1 MKTFELSKEIIQEI
15 SNLISNKKNKEIKK
29 LVDGIHYADLAE
41 IINELES
48 IERIYLI
55 KIIDSD
61 KTSDVLTEVDEDVR
75 EEILKT
81 LSEKEIAGEIKE
93 LDSDDAVDILSE
105 LSDEKQEKVISLIK
119 DESITENIRELLNY
133 DEDSAGGLM
142 AKELIS
148 VNENWSVLKCLREIR
163 KQAKDIKRVHSIYV
177 LNKKKILIGR
187 LSLKDLITSPSKSKI
202 QEIYI
207 PKVDYV
213 HVNDSADEVAKLMS
227 KYDLEAIPVVGDNNE
242 LLGRITIDDIVDF
255 IKDEAEEDY
264 LLAAG
269 ISNDVEADDSI
280 FELTKARLPWL
291 ILGLFGG
298 LGSVFILESF
308 ENIMASK
315 ELRALFFYTPLIA
328 AMAGNVGVQSSAI
341 VVQGLAND
349 VIKGSLISRLIKEVS
364 LTILNGLILSIIII
378 LFGLIIN
385 QSLEMSI
392 TISVSMIF
400 VIIVAALIGTSV
412 PIILDKFGI
421 DPAIATGPFITTGND
436 VIGILLFF
444 YIAKLILCL
453 LYTSDAA
460 DE

>member
-15 SNLISNKKNKEIKK
+15 GQLIFSKKNKEIKK
-29 LVDGIHYADLAE
+29 IVDGIHYADLAE
-41 IINELES
+41 IINELDFDQ
-48 IERIYLI
+48 RLYLI
-55 KIIDSD
+55 KLIDSD

-75 EEILKT
+75 EKILEA
-81 LSEKEIAGEIKE
+81 LSVKEIAGEIKE
-93 LDSDDAVDILSE
+93 LDSDDAVDILSD
-105 LSDEKQEKVISLIK
+105 LPDEKQEKVISFIK
-119 DESITENIRELLNY
+119 DESKTENIRELLNY
-133 DEDSAGGLM
+133 EEDTAGGLM

-148 VNENWSVLKCLREIR
+148 VSENWSVLKCLREIR
-163 KQAKDIKRVHSIYV
+163 KQAKDITRVHSIYV
-177 LNKKKILIGR
+177 LNRKKVLIGR

-213 HVNDSADEVAKLMS
+213 YVNDSADEVAKLMS
-227 KYDLEAIPVVGDNNE
+227 KYDLEAIPVVNNKIE

-264 LLAAG
+264 RLAAG
-269 ISNDVEADDSI
+269 IFNDVEADDSI

-291 ILGLFGG
+291 ILGLLGG

-308 ENIMASK
+308 ESIMATK

-349 VIKGSLISRLIKEVS
+349 VIKGSLISRLLKEIG
-364 LTILNGLILSIIII
+364 LTMINGLILSLI
-378 LFGLIIN
+378 LVVFGLIIN
-385 QSLEMSI
+385 QPFDMSI
-392 TISVSMIF
+392 AISSSMIL

-444 YIAKLILCL
+444 YIAKIILGF
-453 LYTSDAA
+453 
-460 DE
+460 

>member
-1 MKTFELSKEIIQEI
+1 MKTFELSKELIDNI
-15 SNLISNKKNKEIKK
+15 SDLILNKNNKEIKK
-29 LVDGIHYADLAE
+29 IVKTLHYADLAE
-41 IINELES
+41 LINELKFDES
-48 IERIYLI
+48 LYLL
-55 KIIDSD
+55 KLIDSD
-61 KTSDVLTEVDEDVR
+61 KTSDVLTELDDDLR
-75 EEILKT
+75 ERVLKEF
-81 LSEKEIAGEIKE
+81 SEKEIAGEIKE

-105 LSDEKQEKVISLIK
+105 LSEEKKEKVISLIK
-119 DESITENIRELLNY
+119 DENITENIRELLNY
-133 DEDSAGGLM
+133 DEDTAGGLM

-163 KQAKDIKRVHSIYV
+163 KQAKDITRVHSIYV
-177 LNKKKILIGR
+177 LNKKEELIGR
-187 LSLKDLITSPSKSKI
+187 LSLKDLIMSPSKKKI
-202 QEIYI
+202 KQIYI

-213 HVNDSADEVAKLMS
+213 NVNDSAEDVAKLMR
-227 KYDLEAIPVVGDNNE
+227 KYDLEAIPVINDDRQ

-269 ISNDVEADDSI
+269 VSNDVEADDSI
-280 FELTKARLPWL
+280 LELSKARLPWL

-308 ENIMASK
+308 EEIMAS
-315 ELRALFFYTPLIA
+315 ESLRALFFYTPLIA

-349 VIKGSLISRLIKEVS
+349 LIKGSVLKRLVKEVS
-364 LTILNGLILSIIII
+364 LTVLNGIILS
-378 LFGLIIN
+378 LLIIGFGQIVN
-385 QSLEMSI
+385 QPIEMSL

-400 VIIVAALIGTSV
+400 VIIVAALIGTAV
-412 PIILDKFGI
+412 PIILDKLDI

-444 YIAKLILCL
+444 YTAKIILGF
-453 LYTSDAA
+453 
-460 DE
+460 

>member
-1 MKTFELSKEIIQEI
+1 MKTFKLSNELINNI
-15 SNLISNKKNKEIKK
+15 SDLILRKNNKEIENIVKN
-29 LVDGIHYADLAE
+29 LHYADLAE
-41 IINELES
+41 LVNELS
-48 IERIYLI
+48 FNDSIYLI
-55 KIIDSD
+55 KLIDSD
-61 KTSDVLTEVDEDVR
+61 KTSDVLTELDDDVR
-75 EEILKT
+75 EKILKE
-81 LSEKEIAGEIKE
+81 LSEKEIAVEIKE

-105 LSDEKQEKVISLIK
+105 LPEEKKEKVISLIK
-119 DESITENIRELLNY
+119 DENITENIRELLKY

-163 KQAKDIKRVHSIYV
+163 KQAKDITRVHSIYV
-177 LNKKKILIGR
+177 LNKKEELIGR
-187 LSLKDLITSPSKSKI
+187 LSLKDLIMSPSKKKI
-202 QEIYI
+202 KQIYI

-213 HVNDSADEVAKLMS
+213 NVNDSGEDVVKLMT
-227 KYDLEAIPVVGDNNE
+227 KYDLEAIPVVNDNRK

-280 FELTKARLPWL
+280 FELSKARLPWL

-308 ENIMASK
+308 EEIMAS
-315 ELRALFFYTPLIA
+315 ESLRALFFYTPLIA

-349 VIKGSLISRLIKEVS
+349 LIKGSIFRRLFKEVS
-364 LTILNGLILSIIII
+364 LTILNGIILS
-378 LFGLIIN
+378 LLIIGFGQIVN
-385 QSLEMSI
+385 QPIEMSL
-392 TISVSMIF
+392 TISASMIC
-400 VIIVAALIGTSV
+400 VIVVAALIGTAV
-412 PIILDKFGI
+412 PIILNKLDI

-444 YIAKLILCL
+444 YLAKIILGF
-453 LYTSDAA
+453 
-460 DE
+460 

>member
-1 MKTFELSKEIIQEI
+1 MKTFELSKEIIQDI

-48 IERIYLI
+48 TQRVYLI

-177 LNKKKILIGR
+177 LNKKKVLIGR

-444 YIAKLILCL
+444 YIAKLILVF
-453 LYTSDAA
+453 
-460 DE
+460 

>member
-15 SNLISNKKNKEIKK
+15 GQLISSKKNKDIKK
-29 LVDGIHYADLAE
+29 IVDEIHYADLAE
-41 IINELES
+41 IINELEF
-48 IERIYLI
+48 EQRIYLI
-55 KIIDSD
+55 KLIDSD

-75 EEILKT
+75 DKILET
-81 LSEKEIAGEIKE
+81 LSVKEIAGEIKE
-93 LDSDDAVDILSE
+93 LDSDDAVDILSD
-105 LSDEKQEKVISLIK
+105 LTDEKQEKVISFIK
-119 DESITENIRELLNY
+119 DESKTENIRELLNY
-133 DEDSAGGLM
+133 EEDTAGGLM

-148 VNENWSVLKCLREIR
+148 VSENWSVLKCLREIR
-163 KQAKDIKRVHSIYV
+163 KQAKDITRVHSIYV
-177 LNKKKILIGR
+177 LNRKKVLIGR

-213 HVNDSADEVAKLMS
+213 YVNDSADEVAKLMS
-227 KYDLEAIPVVGDNNE
+227 KYDLEAIPVVNNKIE

-264 LLAAG
+264 RLAAG
-269 ISNDVEADDSI
+269 IFDDVEADDSI

-308 ENIMASK
+308 ESIMATK

-349 VIKGSLISRLIKEVS
+349 VIKGSLISRLLKEIG
-364 LTILNGLILSIIII
+364 LTMINGLILSLI
-378 LFGLIIN
+378 LVVFGLIIN
-385 QSLEMSI
+385 QPFDMSI
-392 TISVSMIF
+392 AISSSMIL

-412 PIILDKFGI
+412 PIILNKFGI

-444 YIAKLILCL
+444 YIAKIILGF
-453 LYTSDAA
+453 
-460 DE
+460 

>member
-1 MKTFELSKEIIQEI
+1 MKTFELSKELIDNI
-15 SNLISNKKNKEIKK
+15 SDLILNKNNKEIKK
-29 LVDGIHYADLAE
+29 IVKTLHYADLAE
-41 IINELES
+41 LINELKFDES
-48 IERIYLI
+48 LYLL
-55 KIIDSD
+55 KLIDSD
-61 KTSDVLTEVDEDVR
+61 KTSDVLTELDDDLR
-75 EEILKT
+75 ERVLKEF
-81 LSEKEIAGEIKE
+81 SEKEIAGEIKE

-105 LSDEKQEKVISLIK
+105 LSEEKKEKVISLIK

-133 DEDSAGGLM
+133 DEDTAGGLM

-163 KQAKDIKRVHSIYV
+163 KQAKDITRVHSIYV
-177 LNKKKILIGR
+177 LNKKEELIGR
-187 LSLKDLITSPSKSKI
+187 LSLKDLIMSPSKKKI
-202 QEIYI
+202 KQIYI

-213 HVNDSADEVAKLMS
+213 NVNDSAEDVAKLMR
-227 KYDLEAIPVVGDNNE
+227 KYDLEAIPVINDNRQ

-269 ISNDVEADDSI
+269 VSNDVEADDSI
-280 FELTKARLPWL
+280 FELSKARLPWL

-308 ENIMASK
+308 EEIMAS
-315 ELRALFFYTPLIA
+315 ESLRALFFYTPLIA

-349 VIKGSLISRLIKEVS
+349 LIKGSVLKRLVKEVS
-364 LTILNGLILSIIII
+364 LTVLNGIILS
-378 LFGLIIN
+378 LLIIGFGQIVN
-385 QSLEMSI
+385 QPIEMSL

-400 VIIVAALIGTSV
+400 VIIVAALIGTAV
-412 PIILDKFGI
+412 PIILDKLDI

-444 YIAKLILCL
+444 YTAKIILVF
-453 LYTSDAA
+453 
-460 DE
+460 

>member
-15 SNLISNKKNKEIKK
+15 SNLISNKENKEIKK

-444 YIAKLILCL
+444 YIAKLILVF
-453 LYTSDAA
+453 
-460 DE
+460 

>member
-15 SNLISNKKNKEIKK
+15 SQLISSKKNKEIKK
-29 LVDGIHYADLAE
+29 IVDGIHYADLAE
-41 IINELES
+41 IINELDFDQ
-48 IERIYLI
+48 RIYLI
-55 KIIDSD
+55 KLIDSD

-75 EEILKT
+75 EKILEA
-81 LSEKEIAGEIKE
+81 LSVKEIAGEIKE
-93 LDSDDAVDILSE
+93 LDSDDAVDILSD
-105 LSDEKQEKVISLIK
+105 LPDEKQEKVISFIK
-119 DESITENIRELLNY
+119 DESKTENIRELLNY
-133 DEDSAGGLM
+133 EEDTAGGLM

-163 KQAKDIKRVHSIYV
+163 RQAKDITRVHSIYV
-177 LNKKKILIGR
+177 LNRKKVLIGR

-227 KYDLEAIPVVGDNNE
+227 KYDLEAIPVVNNNIE
-242 LLGRITIDDIVDF
+242 LLGRITIDDIVDY

-264 LLAAG
+264 RLAAG
-269 ISNDVEADDSI
+269 IFEDVEADDSI
-280 FELTKARLPWL
+280 FDLTKARLPWL

-308 ENIMASK
+308 ESIMGSK
-315 ELRALFFYTPLIA
+315 ELRSLFFYTPLIA

-349 VIKGSLISRLIKEVS
+349 VIKGSLISRLVKEIG
-364 LTILNGLILSIIII
+364 LTIINGLILSLILI
-378 LFGLIIN
+378 LFGMAIN

-392 TISVSMIF
+392 AISSSMVL

-436 VIGILLFF
+436 VVGILLFF
-444 YIAKLILCL
+444 YVAKIILGF
-453 LYTSDAA
+453 
-460 DE
+460 

>member
-1 MKTFELSKEIIQEI
+1 MKTFELSKELIDNI
-15 SNLISNKKNKEIKK
+15 SDLILNKNNKEIKK
-29 LVDGIHYADLAE
+29 IVKTLHYADLAE
-41 IINELES
+41 LINELKFDES
-48 IERIYLI
+48 LYLL
-55 KIIDSD
+55 KLIDSD
-61 KTSDVLTEVDEDVR
+61 KTSDVLTELDDDLR
-75 EEILKT
+75 EKVLEEF
-81 LSEKEIAGEIKE
+81 SEKEIAGEIKE

-105 LSDEKQEKVISLIK
+105 LSDEKKEKVISLIK
-119 DESITENIRELLNY
+119 DENITENIRELLNY
-133 DEDSAGGLM
+133 DEDTAGGLM

-163 KQAKDIKRVHSIYV
+163 KQAKDITRVHSIYV
-177 LNKKKILIGR
+177 LNKKEELIGR
-187 LSLKDLITSPSKSKI
+187 LSLKDLIMSPSKKKI
-202 QEIYI
+202 KQIYI

-213 HVNDSADEVAKLMS
+213 NVNDSAEDVAKLMR
-227 KYDLEAIPVVGDNNE
+227 KYDLEAIPVINDDRQ

-269 ISNDVEADDSI
+269 VSNDVEADDSI
-280 FELTKARLPWL
+280 FELSKARLPWL

-308 ENIMASK
+308 EEIMAS
-315 ELRALFFYTPLIA
+315 ESLRALFFYTPLIA

-349 VIKGSLISRLIKEVS
+349 LIKGSVLKRLVKEVS
-364 LTILNGLILSIIII
+364 LTVLNGIILS
-378 LFGLIIN
+378 LLIIGFGQIVN
-385 QSLEMSI
+385 QPIEMSL

-400 VIIVAALIGTSV
+400 VIIVAALIGTAV
-412 PIILDKFGI
+412 PIILDKLDI

-444 YIAKLILCL
+444 YTAKIILGF
-453 LYTSDAA
+453 
-460 DE
+460 

>member
-15 SNLISNKKNKEIKK
+15 SQLISNKKNKEIKK
-29 LVDGIHYADLAE
+29 KVKEIHYADLAE
-41 IINELES
+41 IINELNFQES
-48 IERIYLI
+48 IYLI
-55 KIIDSD
+55 KLIDSD
-61 KTSDVLTEVDEDVR
+61 KTSDVLTELDEDVR
-75 EEILKT
+75 EKILER

-93 LDSDDAVDILSE
+93 LDSDDAADILSE

-119 DESITENIRELLNY
+119 DENITDNIRELLNY
-133 DEDSAGGLM
+133 EEDSAGGLM

-148 VNENWSVLKCLREIR
+148 VNENWSVLTCLREIR
-163 KQAKDIKRVHSIYV
+163 KQAKDITRVHSIYV
-177 LNKKKILIGR
+177 LNKKKVLIGR

-202 QEIYI
+202 KEIYI

-213 HVNDSADEVAKLMS
+213 NVNDSADEVAKLMS
-227 KYDLEAIPVVGDNNE
+227 KYDLEAIPVVNDKTE
-242 LLGRITIDDIVDF
+242 LLGRITIDDIVDY

-280 FELTKARLPWL
+280 LELTKARLPWL

-308 ENIMASK
+308 ENIMATK

-349 VIKGSLISRLIKEVS
+349 QIKGSLISRLIKEIS
-364 LTILNGLILSIIII
+364 LTLLNGIILSLIIIV
-378 LFGLIIN
+378 FGLLIN
-385 QSLEMSI
+385 QSLDMSI
-392 TISVSMIF
+392 TISVSMIL

-412 PIILDKFGI
+412 PIILEKFGI

-444 YIAKLILCL
+444 YIAKIILGF
-453 LYTSDAA
+453 
-460 DE
+460 

>member
-15 SNLISNKKNKEIKK
+15 SQLISDKKNKEIKK
-29 LVDGIHYADLAE
+29 RVREIHYADLAE
-41 IINELES
+41 IINELNFQQS
-48 IERIYLI
+48 IYLI
-55 KIIDSD
+55 KLIDSD
-61 KTSDVLTEVDEDVR
+61 KTSDVLTELDEDVR
-75 EEILKT
+75 EKILET

-93 LDSDDAVDILSE
+93 LDSDDAADILSE

-133 DEDSAGGLM
+133 EEDSAGGLM

-148 VNENWSVLKCLREIR
+148 VSENWSVLTCLREIR
-163 KQAKDIKRVHSIYV
+163 KQAKDITRVHSIYV
-177 LNKKKILIGR
+177 LNKEKVLIGR

-202 QEIYI
+202 KEIYI

-213 HVNDSADEVAKLMS
+213 NVNDSADEVAKLMS
-227 KYDLEAIPVVGDNNE
+227 KYDLEAIPVVNDKIE
-242 LLGRITIDDIVDF
+242 LLGRITIDDIVDY

-280 FELTKARLPWL
+280 LELTKARLPWL

-298 LGSVFILESF
+298 LGSVFILENF
-308 ENIMASK
+308 ESIMATK

-349 VIKGSLISRLIKEVS
+349 QIKGSLLSRLIKEIS
-364 LTILNGLILSIIII
+364 LTLLNGIILSLIIIV
-378 LFGLIIN
+378 FGLLIN
-385 QSLEMSI
+385 QSIDMSI
-392 TISVSMIF
+392 TISVSMIL

-412 PIILDKFGI
+412 PIILEKFGI

-444 YIAKLILCL
+444 YIAKIILGF
-453 LYTSDAA
+453 
-460 DE
+460 

>member
-1 MKTFELSKEIIQEI
+1 
-15 SNLISNKKNKEIKK
+15 
-29 LVDGIHYADLAE
+29 
-41 IINELES
+41 
-48 IERIYLI
+48 
-55 KIIDSD
+55 
-61 KTSDVLTEVDEDVR
+61 
-75 EEILKT
+75 
-81 LSEKEIAGEIKE
+81 
-93 LDSDDAVDILSE
+93 
-105 LSDEKQEKVISLIK
+105 
-119 DESITENIRELLNY
+119 
-133 DEDSAGGLM
+133 M

-148 VNENWSVLKCLREIR
+148 VSENWSVLKCLREIR
-163 KQAKDIKRVHSIYV
+163 KQAKDITRVHSIYV
-177 LNKKKILIGR
+177 LNRKKVLIGR

-213 HVNDSADEVAKLMS
+213 YVNDSADEVAKLMS
-227 KYDLEAIPVVGDNNE
+227 KYDLEAIPVVNNKIE

-264 LLAAG
+264 RLAAG
-269 ISNDVEADDSI
+269 IYNEVEADDSI

-308 ENIMASK
+308 ESIMATK

-349 VIKGSLISRLIKEVS
+349 VIKGSLISRLLKEIG
-364 LTILNGLILSIIII
+364 LTLINGLILSLI
-378 LFGLIIN
+378 LVVFGLIIK
-385 QSLEMSI
+385 QPFDMSI
-392 TISVSMIF
+392 AISSSMIL
-400 VIIVAALIGTSV
+400 VIIVAALIGTYV
-412 PIILDKFGI
+412 PIILNKFGI

-444 YIAKLILCL
+444 YVAKIILGF
-453 LYTSDAA
+453 
-460 DE
+460 

>member
-1 MKTFELSKEIIQEI
+1 MKTFELSKELIDNI
-15 SNLISNKKNKEIKK
+15 SDLILNKNNKEIKK
-29 LVDGIHYADLAE
+29 IVKTLHYADLAE
-41 IINELES
+41 LINELKFDES
-48 IERIYLI
+48 LYLL
-55 KIIDSD
+55 KLIDSD
-61 KTSDVLTEVDEDVR
+61 KTSDVLTELDDDLR
-75 EEILKT
+75 ERVLKEF
-81 LSEKEIAGEIKE
+81 SEKEIAGEIKE

-105 LSDEKQEKVISLIK
+105 LSDEKKEKVISLIK
-119 DESITENIRELLNY
+119 DENITENIRELLNY
-133 DEDSAGGLM
+133 DEDTAGGLM

-163 KQAKDIKRVHSIYV
+163 KQAKDITRVHSIYV
-177 LNKKKILIGR
+177 LNKKEELIGR
-187 LSLKDLITSPSKSKI
+187 LSLKDLIISPSKKKI
-202 QEIYI
+202 KQIYI

-213 HVNDSADEVAKLMS
+213 NVNDSAEDVAKLMR
-227 KYDLEAIPVVGDNNE
+227 KYDLEAIPVINDDRQ

-269 ISNDVEADDSI
+269 VSNDVEADDSI
-280 FELTKARLPWL
+280 FELSKARLPWL

-308 ENIMASK
+308 EEIMAS
-315 ELRALFFYTPLIA
+315 ESLRALFFYTPLIA

-349 VIKGSLISRLIKEVS
+349 LIKGSVLKRLVKEVS
-364 LTILNGLILSIIII
+364 LTVLNGIILS
-378 LFGLIIN
+378 LLIIGFGQIVN
-385 QSLEMSI
+385 QPIEMSL

-400 VIIVAALIGTSV
+400 VIIVAALIGTAV
-412 PIILDKFGI
+412 PIILDKLDI

-444 YIAKLILCL
+444 YTAKIILGF
-453 LYTSDAA
+453 
-460 DE
+460 

>member
-1 MKTFELSKEIIQEI
+1 MKTFELSKELIDNI
-15 SNLISNKKNKEIKK
+15 SDLILNKNNKEIKK
-29 LVDGIHYADLAE
+29 IVKTLHYADLAE
-41 IINELES
+41 LINELKFDES
-48 IERIYLI
+48 LYLL
-55 KIIDSD
+55 KLIDSD
-61 KTSDVLTEVDEDVR
+61 KTSDVLTELDDDLR
-75 EEILKT
+75 ERVLKEF
-81 LSEKEIAGEIKE
+81 SEKEIAGEIKE

-105 LSDEKQEKVISLIK
+105 LSEEKKEKVISLIK
-119 DESITENIRELLNY
+119 DENITENIRELLNY
-133 DEDSAGGLM
+133 DEDTAGGLM

-163 KQAKDIKRVHSIYV
+163 KQAKDITRVHSIYV
-177 LNKKKILIGR
+177 LNKKEELIGR
-187 LSLKDLITSPSKSKI
+187 LSLKDLIMSPSKKKVK
-202 QEIYI
+202 QIYI

-213 HVNDSADEVAKLMS
+213 NVNDSAEDVAKLMR
-227 KYDLEAIPVVGDNNE
+227 KYDLEAIPVINDDRQ

-269 ISNDVEADDSI
+269 VSNDVEADDSI
-280 FELTKARLPWL
+280 FELSKARLPWL

-308 ENIMASK
+308 EEIMAS
-315 ELRALFFYTPLIA
+315 ESLRALFFYTPLIA

-349 VIKGSLISRLIKEVS
+349 LIKGSVLKRLVKEVS
-364 LTILNGLILSIIII
+364 LTVLNGIILS
-378 LFGLIIN
+378 LLIIGFGQIVN
-385 QSLEMSI
+385 QPIEMSL

-400 VIIVAALIGTSV
+400 VIIVAALIGTAV
-412 PIILDKFGI
+412 PIILDKLDI

-444 YIAKLILCL
+444 YTAKIILGF
-453 LYTSDAA
+453 
-460 DE
+460 

>member
-163 KQAKDIKRVHSIYV
+163 KQAKYIKRVHSIYV
-177 LNKKKILIGR
+177 LNKKKVLIGR

-264 LLAAG
+264 LLTAG

-444 YIAKLILCL
+444 YIAKLILVF
-453 LYTSDAA
+453 
-460 DE
+460 

>member
-1 MKTFELSKEIIQEI
+1 MKTFELSKELIDNI
-15 SNLISNKKNKEIKK
+15 SDLILNKNNKEIKK
-29 LVDGIHYADLAE
+29 IVKTLHYADLAE
-41 IINELES
+41 LINELKFDES
-48 IERIYLI
+48 LYLL
-55 KIIDSD
+55 KLIDSD
-61 KTSDVLTEVDEDVR
+61 KTSDVLTELDEDLR
-75 EEILKT
+75 ERVLKEF
-81 LSEKEIAGEIKE
+81 SEKEIAGEIKE

-105 LSDEKQEKVISLIK
+105 LSEEKKEKVISLIK
-119 DESITENIRELLNY
+119 DENITENIRELLNY
-133 DEDSAGGLM
+133 DEDTAGGLM

-163 KQAKDIKRVHSIYV
+163 KQAKDITRVHSIYV
-177 LNKKKILIGR
+177 LNKKEELIGR
-187 LSLKDLITSPSKSKI
+187 LSLKDLIISPSKKKI
-202 QEIYI
+202 KQIYI

-213 HVNDSADEVAKLMS
+213 NVNDSAEDVAKLMR
-227 KYDLEAIPVVGDNNE
+227 KYDLEAIPVINDDRQ

-269 ISNDVEADDSI
+269 VSNDVEADDSI
-280 FELTKARLPWL
+280 FELSKARLPWL

-308 ENIMASK
+308 EEIMAS
-315 ELRALFFYTPLIA
+315 ESLRALFFYTPLIA

-349 VIKGSLISRLIKEVS
+349 LIKGSVLKRLVKEVS
-364 LTILNGLILSIIII
+364 LTVLNGIILS
-378 LFGLIIN
+378 LLIIGFGQIVN
-385 QSLEMSI
+385 QPIEMSL

-400 VIIVAALIGTSV
+400 VIIVAALIGTAV
-412 PIILDKFGI
+412 PIILDKLDI

-444 YIAKLILCL
+444 YTAKIILGF
-453 LYTSDAA
+453 
-460 DE
+460 

>member
-1 MKTFELSKEIIQEI
+1 MKTFELSKELIDNI
-15 SNLISNKKNKEIKK
+15 SDLILNKNNKEIKK
-29 LVDGIHYADLAE
+29 IVKTLHYADLAE
-41 IINELES
+41 LINELKFDES
-48 IERIYLI
+48 LYLL
-55 KIIDSD
+55 KLIDSD
-61 KTSDVLTEVDEDVR
+61 KTSDVLTELDDDLR
-75 EEILKT
+75 ERVLKEF
-81 LSEKEIAGEIKE
+81 SEKEIAGEIKE

-105 LSDEKQEKVISLIK
+105 LSEEKKEKVISFIK
-119 DESITENIRELLNY
+119 DENITENIRELLNY
-133 DEDSAGGLM
+133 DEDTAGGLM

-163 KQAKDIKRVHSIYV
+163 KQAKDITRVHSIYV
-177 LNKKKILIGR
+177 LNKKEELIGR
-187 LSLKDLITSPSKSKI
+187 LSLKDLIMSPSKKKI
-202 QEIYI
+202 KQIYI

-213 HVNDSADEVAKLMS
+213 NVNDSAEDVAKLMR
-227 KYDLEAIPVVGDNNE
+227 KYDLEAIPVINNDRK

-269 ISNDVEADDSI
+269 VSNDVEADDSI
-280 FELTKARLPWL
+280 IELSKARLPWL

-308 ENIMASK
+308 EEIMAS
-315 ELRALFFYTPLIA
+315 ESLRALFFYTPLIA

-349 VIKGSLISRLIKEVS
+349 VIKGSVLKRLIKEVS
-364 LTILNGLILSIIII
+364 LTVLNGIILS
-378 LFGLIIN
+378 LLIIGFGQIVN
-385 QSLEMSI
+385 QPIEMSL

-400 VIIVAALIGTSV
+400 VIIVAALIGTAV
-412 PIILDKFGI
+412 PIILDKLDI

-444 YIAKLILCL
+444 YTAKIILGF
-453 LYTSDAA
+453 
-460 DE
+460 

>member
-15 SNLISNKKNKEIKK
+15 SQLISNKKNKEIKK
-29 LVDGIHYADLAE
+29 KVKEIHYADLAE
-41 IINELES
+41 IINELNFQES
-48 IERIYLI
+48 IYLI
-55 KIIDSD
+55 KLIDSD
-61 KTSDVLTEVDEDVR
+61 KTSDVLTELDEDVR
-75 EEILKT
+75 EKILER

-93 LDSDDAVDILSE
+93 LDSDDAADILSE

-119 DESITENIRELLNY
+119 DENITDNIRELLNY
-133 DEDSAGGLM
+133 EEDSAGGLM

-148 VNENWSVLKCLREIR
+148 VNENWSVLTCLREIR
-163 KQAKDIKRVHSIYV
+163 KQAKDITRVHSIYV
-177 LNKKKILIGR
+177 LNKKKVLIGR

-202 QEIYI
+202 KEIYI
-207 PKVDYV
+207 PKVDFV
-213 HVNDSADEVAKLMS
+213 NVNDSADEVAKLMS
-227 KYDLEAIPVVGDNNE
+227 KYDLEAIPVVNDKTE
-242 LLGRITIDDIVDF
+242 LLGRITIDDIVDY

-280 FELTKARLPWL
+280 LELTKARLPWL

-298 LGSVFILESF
+298 LGSVFILENF
-308 ENIMASK
+308 ESIMATK

-349 VIKGSLISRLIKEVS
+349 QIKGSLISRLIKEIS
-364 LTILNGLILSIIII
+364 LTLLNGIILSLIIIV
-378 LFGLIIN
+378 FGLLIN
-385 QSLEMSI
+385 QSLDMSI
-392 TISVSMIF
+392 TISVSMIL

-412 PIILDKFGI
+412 PIILEKFGI

-436 VIGILLFF
+436 VVGILLFF
-444 YIAKLILCL
+444 YIAKIILGF
-453 LYTSDAA
+453 
-460 DE
+460 

>member
-1 MKTFELSKEIIQEI
+1 METFELSNELIEKVSQ
-15 SNLISNKKNKEIKK
+15 LISKRKNSEIKK
-29 LVDGIHYADLAE
+29 IVDGFHYADLAE
-41 IINELES
+41 IIDELDES
-48 IERIYLI
+48 QRIYLI
-55 KIIDSD
+55 KLIDSD
-61 KTSDVLTEVDEDVR
+61 KTSDVLTELDEDVR
-75 EEILKT
+75 EKILKT
-81 LSEKEIAGEIKE
+81 LSPKEIAGEIKE
-93 LDSDDAVDILSE
+93 MDSDDAADILDE
-105 LSDEKQEKVISLIK
+105 LTDERKEKVISLIK
-119 DESITENIRELLNY
+119 DDNITENIRELLSY

-148 VNENWSVLKCLREIR
+148 VYENWSVLTCLREIR
-163 KQAKDIKRVHSIYV
+163 KQAENITRVHSIYV
-177 LNKKKILIGR
+177 LNRKNELIGR

-202 QEIYI
+202 KEIYI

-213 HVNDSADEVAKLMS
+213 HVNDSGEEVAKIMS
-227 KYDLEAIPVVGDNNE
+227 KYDLEAIPVVDDQKQ
-242 LLGRITIDDIVDF
+242 LQGRITIDDIVDF

-298 LGSVFILESF
+298 LGSVFILESY
-308 ENIMASK
+308 ESIMSTPS
-315 ELRALFFYTPLIA
+315 LRALFFYTPLIA

-349 VIKGSLISRLIKEVS
+349 VIKDSLISRLFKEIS
-364 LTILNGLILSIIII
+364 LTILNGIILGGLII
-378 LFGLIIN
+378 LFGLIIE
-385 QSLEMSI
+385 QPIEMSI

-412 PIILDKFGI
+412 PIILNRFGI

-436 VIGILLFF
+436 IIGILLFF
-444 YIAKLILCL
+444 YIAKIILGF
-453 LYTSDAA
+453 
-460 DE
+460 

>member
-1 MKTFELSKEIIQEI
+1 MKTFELSKELIDNI
-15 SNLISNKKNKEIKK
+15 SDLILNKNNKEIKK
-29 LVDGIHYADLAE
+29 IVKTLHYADLAE
-41 IINELES
+41 LINELKFDES
-48 IERIYLI
+48 LYLL
-55 KIIDSD
+55 KLIDSD
-61 KTSDVLTEVDEDVR
+61 KTSDVLTELDDDLR
-75 EEILKT
+75 ERVLKEF
-81 LSEKEIAGEIKE
+81 SEKEIAGEIKE

-105 LSDEKQEKVISLIK
+105 LSEEKKEKVISLIK
-119 DESITENIRELLNY
+119 DENITENIRELLNY
-133 DEDSAGGLM
+133 DEDTAGGLM

-163 KQAKDIKRVHSIYV
+163 KQAKDITRVHSIYV
-177 LNKKKILIGR
+177 LNKKEELIGR
-187 LSLKDLITSPSKSKI
+187 LSLKDLIMSPSKKKI
-202 QEIYI
+202 KQIYI

-213 HVNDSADEVAKLMS
+213 NVNDSAEDVAKLMR
-227 KYDLEAIPVVGDNNE
+227 KYDLEAIPVINDDRQ

-269 ISNDVEADDSI
+269 VSNDVEADDSI
-280 FELTKARLPWL
+280 FELSKARLPWL

-308 ENIMASK
+308 EEIMAS
-315 ELRALFFYTPLIA
+315 ESLRALFFYTPLIA

-349 VIKGSLISRLIKEVS
+349 LIKGGVLKRLVKEVS
-364 LTILNGLILSIIII
+364 LTVLNGIILS
-378 LFGLIIN
+378 LLIIGFGQIVN
-385 QSLEMSI
+385 QPIEMSL

-400 VIIVAALIGTSV
+400 VIIVAALIGTAV
-412 PIILDKFGI
+412 PIILDKLDI

-444 YIAKLILCL
+444 YTAKIILVF
-453 LYTSDAA
+453 
-460 DE
+460 

>member
-1 MKTFELSKEIIQEI
+1 MKTFELSKELIDNI
-15 SNLISNKKNKEIKK
+15 SDLILNKNNKEIKK
-29 LVDGIHYADLAE
+29 IVKTLHYADLAE
-41 IINELES
+41 LINELKFDES
-48 IERIYLI
+48 LYLL
-55 KIIDSD
+55 KLIDSD
-61 KTSDVLTEVDEDVR
+61 KTSDVLTELDDDLR
-75 EEILKT
+75 ERVLKEF
-81 LSEKEIAGEIKE
+81 SEKEIAGEIKE

-105 LSDEKQEKVISLIK
+105 LSEEKKEKVISLIK
-119 DESITENIRELLNY
+119 DENITENIRELLNY
-133 DEDSAGGLM
+133 DEDTAGGLM

-163 KQAKDIKRVHSIYV
+163 KQAKDITRVHSIYV
-177 LNKKKILIGR
+177 LNKKEELIGR
-187 LSLKDLITSPSKSKI
+187 LSLKDLIMSPSKKKI
-202 QEIYI
+202 KQIYI

-213 HVNDSADEVAKLMS
+213 NVNDSAEDVAKLMR
-227 KYDLEAIPVVGDNNE
+227 KYDLEAIPVINDYRQ

-269 ISNDVEADDSI
+269 VSNDVEADDSI
-280 FELTKARLPWL
+280 FELSKARLPWL

-308 ENIMASK
+308 EEIMAS
-315 ELRALFFYTPLIA
+315 ESLRALFFYTPLIA

-349 VIKGSLISRLIKEVS
+349 LIKGSVLKRLVKEVS
-364 LTILNGLILSIIII
+364 LTVLNGIILS
-378 LFGLIIN
+378 LLIIGFGQIVN
-385 QSLEMSI
+385 QPIEMSL

-400 VIIVAALIGTSV
+400 VIIVAALIGTAV
-412 PIILDKFGI
+412 PIILDKLDI

-444 YIAKLILCL
+444 YTAKIILGF
-453 LYTSDAA
+453 
-460 DE
+460 

>member
-15 SNLISNKKNKEIKK
+15 SQLISNKKNKEIKK
-29 LVDGIHYADLAE
+29 KVNEIHYADLAE
-41 IINELES
+41 IINELNFQES
-48 IERIYLI
+48 IYLI
-55 KIIDSD
+55 KLIDSD
-61 KTSDVLTEVDEDVR
+61 KTSDVLTELDEDVR
-75 EEILKT
+75 EKILER

-93 LDSDDAVDILSE
+93 LDSDDAADILSE
-105 LSDEKQEKVISLIK
+105 LSNEKQEKVISLIK
-119 DESITENIRELLNY
+119 DENITDNIRELLNY
-133 DEDSAGGLM
+133 EEDSAGGLM

-148 VNENWSVLKCLREIR
+148 VNENWSVLTCLREIR
-163 KQAKDIKRVHSIYV
+163 KQAKDITRVHSIYV
-177 LNKKKILIGR
+177 LNKKKVLIGR

-202 QEIYI
+202 KEIYI
-207 PKVDYV
+207 PKVDFV
-213 HVNDSADEVAKLMS
+213 NVNDSADEVAKLMS
-227 KYDLEAIPVVGDNNE
+227 KYDLEAIPVVNDKTE
-242 LLGRITIDDIVDF
+242 LLGRITIDDIVDY

-280 FELTKARLPWL
+280 LELTKARLPWL

-308 ENIMASK
+308 ENIMATK

-349 VIKGSLISRLIKEVS
+349 QIKGSLISRLIKEIS
-364 LTILNGLILSIIII
+364 LTLLNGIILSLIIIV
-378 LFGLIIN
+378 FGLLIN
-385 QSLEMSI
+385 QSLDMSI
-392 TISVSMIF
+392 TISVSMIL

-412 PIILDKFGI
+412 PIILEKFGI

-436 VIGILLFF
+436 VVGILLFF
-444 YIAKLILCL
+444 YIAKIILGF
-453 LYTSDAA
+453 
-460 DE
+460 